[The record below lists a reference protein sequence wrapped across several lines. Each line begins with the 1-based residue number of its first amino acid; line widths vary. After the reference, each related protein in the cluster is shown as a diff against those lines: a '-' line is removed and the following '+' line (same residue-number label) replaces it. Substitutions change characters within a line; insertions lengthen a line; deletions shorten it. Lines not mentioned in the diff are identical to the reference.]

1 MSMAISGSLAS
12 NLRLVSTGI
21 SACSGVSEV
30 KAALMSRWRTKF
42 TLPFFVVLIGVYAS
56 DLLSKLWIL
65 KRLSHMGQSEPVVG
79 GFLYLTLTRN
89 EGGVFGMMQGHA
101 WLFQVLTGFAI
112 LFLIYYY
119 YRSAEGSQ
127 IFTLAIAA
135 ILGGA
140 LGNFTDRFYGA
151 TPGVVDFIDL
161 RFGSFRWFIFNIA
174 DAFICVGAFLLA
186 IAFYKFEKAAKA
198 AAAEDGAENKA

>member
-1 MSMAISGSLAS
+1 
-12 NLRLVSTGI
+12 
-21 SACSGVSEV
+21 
-30 KAALMSRWRTKF
+30 MSRWRIKF
-42 TLPFFVVLIGVYAS
+42 TPPFFTVLVVVYVA

-65 KRLSHMGQSEPVVG
+65 KRLPAMGQSETVINK
-79 GFLYLTLTRN
+79 FLYFTLTRN

-112 LFLIYYY
+112 IFLLYYY
-119 YRSAEGSQ
+119 YRSAEDSK

-140 LGNFTDRFYGA
+140 LGNFTDRFYGS
-151 TPGVVDFIDL
+151 TPGVVDFIDIRL
-161 RFGSFRWFIFNIA
+161 GSFRWFIFNIA

-186 IAFYKFEKAAKA
+186 IAFYRFEKAEKQA
-198 AAAEDGAENKA
+198 AAADAQEQGQKKA